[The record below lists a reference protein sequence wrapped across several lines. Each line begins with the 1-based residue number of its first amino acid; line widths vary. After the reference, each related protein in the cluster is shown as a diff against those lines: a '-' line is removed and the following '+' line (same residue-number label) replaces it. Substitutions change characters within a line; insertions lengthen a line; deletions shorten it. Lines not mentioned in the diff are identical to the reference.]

1 MTAIVQ
7 TAFNTGRHYTRHGQR
22 IAARL
27 LSYDY
32 DSLSG
37 VVALADADRHIQGIY
52 RVMATRAA
60 DCLLPEAVMR
70 AYDNDARALGFQM
83 DYETKNA
90 LFKDLD
96 DIAVALAPENT

>member
-22 IAARL
+22 IAVRL
-27 LSYDY
+27 LSHDH
-32 DSLSG
+32 DTLAG
-37 VVALADADRHIQGIY
+37 VIALVDADRGIQGLY
-52 RVMATRAA
+52 RVIGVDRIA
-60 DCLLPEAVMR
+60 CLSREEVMR
-70 AYDNDARALGFQM
+70 AYDNDARAIGFHM

>member
-1 MTAIVQ
+1 VIGVD
-7 TAFNTGRHYTRHGQR
+7 R
-22 IAARL
+22 IAC
-27 LSYDY
+27 LS
-32 DSLSG
+32 
-37 VVALADADRHIQGIY
+37 R
-52 RVMATRAA
+52 
-60 DCLLPEAVMR
+60 EEVMR